1 VVARGPVEAI
11 DPICGMT
18 VAVTEAAIHAQ
29 TPDGK
34 FYFCCPGC
42 RDAFLADPGR
52 YTHSL

>member
-1 VVARGPVEAI
+1 VEAI

-18 VAVTEAAIHAQ
+18 VAVTEAAIAAE
-29 TPDGK
+29 TPEGT